1 MPRNGP
7 ACRGRHTP
15 DMTVTASA
23 GTPAFFSSFC
33 ICGTNACHPCRRRGA
48 HRRQPRMAVA
58 ADARIRVPSPH
69 SAYTEAVMRSP
80 QHSLAGCC
88 PACSLSKSNQC
99 RGVGGG
105 RRRGRAGASV
115 GSCRLLKKSKVMP
128 RSTYGACAGAGAA
141 RRRRRACGPAAG
153 GAARAAPGTAAA
165 RRAAAPLPLGAA
177 GAAAGA
183 LALLLGTAAK
193 RSTKMAMLASALLH
207 GAGHITSLPL
217 ISLLLGAARV
227 CER

>member
-48 HRRQPRMAVA
+48 HPRQPRMAVA

-153 GAARAAPGTAAA
+153 GAA
-165 RRAAAPLPLGAA
+165 AA
-177 GAAAGA
+177 GRSGRAGWRA
-183 LALLLGTAAK
+183 RIVTGHRCKKVDKDGDVGQRPPA
-193 RSTKMAMLASALLH
+193 R
-207 GAGHITSLPL
+207 AGHITSLPL